1 MHEIK
6 TPPVVTEDENGD
18 PSYTFG
24 PDHTFADIARWIVS
38 DGGRDVM
45 LYLLNQMKDEADA

>member
-6 TPPVVTEDENGD
+6 TPPVMTEDENGD

-24 PDHTFADIARWIVS
+24 PDHTFADVARWIVS
-38 DGGRDVM
+38 EGGRDDM
-45 LYLLNQMKDEADA
+45 LYILNQMEDEADA